1 MCLRFLQSALQEWA
15 AFQLESICMSIDFQ
29 YGTEAVSNLVRKYTV
44 QINSQDE
51 DNILRNRTEFIEN
64 WKKNP

>member
-1 MCLRFLQSALQEWA
+1 MGSVSM
-15 AFQLESICMSIDFQ
+15 ESICMSIDFQ
-29 YGTEAVSNLVRKYTV
+29 YRTEAVSNLVRKYTV

-64 WKKNP
+64 